1 MSPTGDRSSD
11 VRRMAVRQAPG
22 PIRADL
28 QYLSAP
34 GPAATQVRAGP
45 PGPAIPLLARPPKG
59 AESSSRRA
67 P

>member
-22 PIRADL
+22 PAHTNPQDLSVPGRA
-28 QYLSAP
+28 
-34 GPAATQVRAGP
+34 AAQLRARP
-45 PGPAIPLLARPPKG
+45 PGPATPVLARPPKG